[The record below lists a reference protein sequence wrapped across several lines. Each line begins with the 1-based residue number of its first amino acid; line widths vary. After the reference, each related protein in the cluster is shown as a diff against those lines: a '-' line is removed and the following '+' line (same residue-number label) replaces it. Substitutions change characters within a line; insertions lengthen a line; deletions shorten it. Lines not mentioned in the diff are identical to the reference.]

1 MAASDSSGLFL
12 LLAFAALLLFTVFL
26 VFKRSSQGVFGS
38 KLLIFISAGLTIIV
52 FFFAKGPIT
61 GYYKTMFRDA
71 PYSFTNLQSF
81 VFKYGVKDSLLNQ
94 YDSATGEYQYL
105 NRSDSLIKS
114 HFSLTTSDLLYL
126 HHKAVEAGFW
136 DFPAKEVNTDTVN
149 TNGIKPT
156 EYLIQFNYR
165 GKSKTV
171 LFSANYNGPQPIVE
185 ANQLLITEI
194 QQVLKA
200 AQERQKK

>member
-1 MAASDSSGLFL
+1 MVNSDGSGLFL

-26 VFKRSSQGVFGS
+26 IFKRSGEGILGS
-38 KLLIFISAGLTIIV
+38 KALMFISAGLTVIV
-52 FFFAKGPIT
+52 FFFAKGPISV
-61 GYYKTMFRDA
+61 YYKMMFRDA
-71 PYSFTNLQSF
+71 PYSFTDLQSF

-94 YDSATGEYQYL
+94 YDSATGECQYL

-136 DFPAKEVNTDTVN
+136 DFPPKELNTDADA
-149 TNGIKPT
+149 NGGNPT

-194 QQVLKA
+194 QQVLKE
-200 AQERQKK
+200 AQERQQK